1 MNKHTENRKKI
12 GFTKEQ
18 IEKFMLKYECCS
30 TSYEVYDF
38 CQSIGWKDNNDKV
51 INTIFDAIDMYES
64 YKIARNERNFSKGK
78 NKQKIKLGL
87 YLPIGNLPDNGSSYI
102 AYTDGSCDNIS
113 INKAGGAGYIILK
126 DGEIFKMK
134 GKGFLHTS
142 SNRMEMLAIISVCNS
157 IPEGSS
163 IDIYS
168 DIQYAIS
175 TFIRGGK
182 KNKDLIEMFYKCTKH
197 IKHLRFH

>member
-1 MNKHTENRKKI
+1 MNKHTENRNKI

-87 YLPIGNLPDNGSSYI
+87 YLPIGNLPDNGMSYI
-102 AYTDGSCDNIS
+102 AYSDG
-113 INKAGGAGYIILK
+113 
-126 DGEIFKMK
+126 
-134 GKGFLHTS
+134 
-142 SNRMEMLAIISVCNS
+142 
-157 IPEGSS
+157 
-163 IDIYS
+163 
-168 DIQYAIS
+168 QYAIS

-197 IKHLRFH
+197 IKHLRFHWVKGHNGDKYNEMADDLAFSAYREICEEYKIPIGKRMNKTH